1 MIQNITVPYL
11 PQEKASVFIADCKIE
26 NCIVMSPPEIPVLPE
41 GLMRHADLGICI
53 VSEKKAVCPPESCAY
68 YREKLSPYGFE
79 VISGKSHIGSNY
91 PSDSAY
97 NVGIVGKKC
106 FLNKSVCDEHLY
118 EILISE
124 GYEIINVKQGYT
136 KCSICP
142 VDENSFITGDKGI
155 ASAGEKAGM
164 SVLLISNDNISL
176 QGYSNGFFGG
186 SVGKASKDELLVNGD
201 INTLPDSKKIKEFLA
216 ERNIRIKSIKEGE
229 VTDIGSI
236 IPLIASNES

>member
-1 MIQNITVPYL
+1 MKYPYL
-11 PQEKASVFIADCKIE
+11 PHEKATVFIADAHIDDATV
-26 NCIVMSPPEIPVLPE
+26 ITPPEIPVLPE
-41 GLMRHADLGICI
+41 GLIRHADLGICI
-53 VSEKKAVCPPESCAY
+53 VSPKKAVCPPESCAY

>member
-1 MIQNITVPYL
+1 MKYPYL
-11 PQEKASVFIADCKIE
+11 PEKKVSVFIADAHIDGA
-26 NCIVMSPPEIPVLPE
+26 IVIRPPAISVLPD
-41 GLMRHADLGICI
+41 GLRRHADLGICI
-53 VSEKKAVCPPESCAY
+53 VSEKMAVCPPESCAY
-68 YREKLSPYGFE
+68 YREKLSPYGFKI
-79 VISGKSHIGSNY
+79 ISGKSSIGSNY

-124 GYEIINVKQGYT
+124 GYEIINVNQGYT

-155 ASAGEKAGM
+155 ASAGENAGL

-176 QGYSNGFFGG
+176 SGYSNGFFGG
-186 SVGKASKDELLVNGD
+186 CTGMGAKDELLVNGD
-201 INTLPDSKKIKEFLA
+201 INTLPDSERIKEFLE
-216 ERNIRIKSIKEGE
+216 ERKIRIKSIKEGE

-236 IPLIASNES
+236 IPLTALNES

>member
-1 MIQNITVPYL
+1 MHC
-11 PQEKASVFIADCKIE
+11 F
-26 NCIVMSPPEIPVLPE
+26 
-41 GLMRHADLGICI
+41 
-53 VSEKKAVCPPESCAY
+53 
-68 YREKLSPYGFE
+68 
-79 VISGKSHIGSNY
+79 NY

-155 ASAGEKAGM
+155 WAAGEKAGLD
-164 SVLLISNDNISL
+164 VLLISNDNICL
-176 QGYSNGFFGG
+176 EGYKNGFFGG
-186 SVGKASKDELLVNGD
+186 STGMGSKDELLINGD
-201 INTLPDSKKIKEFLA
+201 INTLPDCTRITKFLQK
-216 ERNIRIKSIKEGE
+216 RSIRIKGIKEGE

-236 IPLIASNES
+236 IPLIVIT

>member
-1 MIQNITVPYL
+1 MNPYL
-11 PQEKASVFIADCKIE
+11 PHEKATVFISDAHIDDATVIA
-26 NCIVMSPPEIPVLPE
+26 PPEISVFPE
-41 GLMRHADLGICI
+41 GLKRHADLGICI
-53 VSEKKAVCPPESCAY
+53 VSEKKAVCPPETCAY
-68 YREKLSPYGFE
+68 YREKLYPYGFK
-79 VISGKSHIGSNY
+79 ILSGKSHVGSNY

-142 VDENSFITGDKGI
+142 VDEKSFITGDKGI
-155 ASAGEKAGM
+155 ACAGEKAGM

-176 QGYSNGFFGG
+176 HGYLNGFFGG
-186 SVGKASKDELLVNGD
+186 CTGMGAKDELLVNGD
-201 INTLPDSKKIKEFLA
+201 IDTLPDSKKIKEFLA

-236 IPLIASNES
+236 IPLIASNESTYK

>member
-1 MIQNITVPYL
+1 MTYPYL
-11 PQEKASVFIADCKIE
+11 PQKKASVFIADCKIE
-26 NCIVMSPPEIPVLPE
+26 NCIVISPPEISALPK
-41 GLMRHADLGICI
+41 GLIRHADLGICI

-68 YREKLSPYGFE
+68 YREKLSPYGFK
-79 VISGKSHIGSNY
+79 ILSGKSSIGSNY

-142 VDENSFITGDKGI
+142 VDEESFITGDKGI
-155 ASAGEKAGM
+155 ACAGENAGM
-164 SVLLISNDNISL
+164 NVLLISNDNISL
-176 QGYSNGFFGG
+176 RGYSNGFFGG
-186 SVGKASKDELLVNGD
+186 CTGKSSKDELLLNGD
-201 INTLPDSKKIKEFLA
+201 INTLPDCERIKDFLK

-236 IPLIASNES
+236 IPLIVPNKSTYK